1 MYDKRDTTFAA
12 IQPGD
17 SLIIVS
23 YKDDTKQIPTPKAG
37 VAIEQQVQNFPSPII
52 ADEIH
57 IQPKEKDKQKKDS
70 AKKKIK
76 RNEKSITVLEA
87 LLMAA
92 KTAIGLLAI
101 ILLLPLLYLIYRLL
115 KVSFAAN
122 TLSKADQVYKAA
134 LYRFHMAGIER
145 EAETPLDYA
154 TSKVDPALA
163 SNFEE
168 FMRMYL
174 RLKYSN
180 GTVREGDQQLINNFA
195 KSIGAS
201 IRSKIGIVKRI
212 GNYFNIFRASRFFQ
226 TPNQDNQ
233 SL

>member
-1 MYDKRDTTFAA
+1 
-12 IQPGD
+12 
-17 SLIIVS
+17 
-23 YKDDTKQIPTPKAG
+23 
-37 VAIEQQVQNFPSPII
+37 
-52 ADEIH
+52 
-57 IQPKEKDKQKKDS
+57 
-70 AKKKIK
+70 
-76 RNEKSITVLEA
+76 
-87 LLMAA
+87 
-92 KTAIGLLAI
+92 
-101 ILLLPLLYLIYRLL
+101 
-115 KVSFAAN
+115 
-122 TLSKADQVYKAA
+122 
-134 LYRFHMAGIER
+134 
-145 EAETPLDYA
+145 
-154 TSKVDPALA
+154 VDPALA